1 MGNRK
6 TAHNGANAYTY
17 RVTQVF
23 AVRGRLNL
31 RRRGL
36 AGGRPGRKFCGARGY
51 NCDSFAFPADAS
63 VPTIFQNYTTFREFL
78 ADAVGRS
85 EVPALASG
93 IAFGD
98 EFFDLGVAQRV

>member
-17 RVTQVF
+17 RVTHVF

-63 VPTIFQNYTTFREFL
+63 VPTIFKNYTTFREFL
-78 ADAVGRS
+78 ADTVGGC
-85 EVPALASG
+85 EVAALAG
-93 IAFGD
+93 VLAFGN
-98 EFFDLGVAQRV
+98 